1 MKLAWMT
8 DIHLDSVG
16 DLYGKVLKLSESTA
30 GCESVLIS
38 GDISVS
44 PMIIEHLHVLEEA
57 LQKPFYFV
65 LGNHDYYFSDIISTR
80 RKVAQECRNLSY
92 ARYLATVP
100 YFQIKPGVAIV
111 GHDGWYDALNG
122 DLRNNDIVMNDW
134 LKIADFS
141 TAIRS
146 SFTGKVLDKATI
158 VSVARAICRASVTHI
173 ASGIKAAA
181 KDKNS
186 HIVVVTHVPP
196 FRESYNGD
204 KHRGMDSTSALPWY
218 TSKTMGDTLLAAA
231 VAYPHIKFTV
241 LSGHTHSNYDND
253 LRNNLN
259 VRVGKSQYG
268 APQIAGYVDI

>member
-1 MKLAWMT
+1 MRLAWAT

-16 DLYGKVLKLSESTA
+16 DAYKKSLELSKSSS
-30 GCESVLIS
+30 GCDAFLIT

-44 PMIIEHLHVLEEA
+44 PLIIDHLRMLEEA
-57 LQKPFYFV
+57 LQKPFYFI

-80 RKVAQECRNLSY
+80 RRVAQECRTLSY
-92 ARYLATVP
+92 ARYLATTP
-100 YFQIKPGVAIV
+100 YVGISPGVALV
-111 GHDGWYDALNG
+111 GHDGWYDAMNG

-141 TAIRS
+141 SAIRS
-146 SFTGKVLDKATI
+146 SFTGKILDKSVIT
-158 VSVARAICRASVTHI
+158 SVARSICKGSIAHI
-173 ASGIKAAA
+173 SSGIKAAI

-186 HIVVVTHVPP
+186 HIIVMTHVPP
-196 FRESYNGD
+196 FKESYNSD
-204 KHRGMDSTSALPWY
+204 KHRGTDSSSALPWY
-218 TSKTMGDTLLAAA
+218 TSKMMGDTLLAASI
-231 VAYPHIKFTV
+231 AYPHVKFTV

-268 APQIAGYVDI
+268 APQIAGFIDI